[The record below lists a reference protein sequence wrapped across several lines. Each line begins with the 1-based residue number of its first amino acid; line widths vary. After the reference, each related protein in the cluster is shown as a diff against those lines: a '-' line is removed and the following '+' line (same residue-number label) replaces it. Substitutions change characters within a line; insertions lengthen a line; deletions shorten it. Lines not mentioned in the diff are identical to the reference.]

1 VSRQDSEL
9 SASPA
14 TILNVDDTA
23 ASRYTKSRILR
34 QAGYTVV
41 EADNGTEALRLARE
55 LLPQLI
61 VMDVKLPDMSGI
73 DVCRTI
79 KADPATRSIPV
90 VQISATFVTPQ
101 DQIVGLEGGAEIYL
115 TEPLEPVELTTA
127 VRVLLRLHS
136 TERGLVQ
143 SEARWRSFVDSNIIG
158 VCILKH
164 GRFVE
169 ANDTFLRMTGY
180 TREEL
185 LGSNLTWRSLT
196 APESLERSEAAAA
209 ELRMRGT
216 CAPFEK
222 EYLRK
227 DGSRIWSMT
236 TAATIHDADDQWMA
250 FVLDISDRK
259 HAAREREAA
268 FAREHAA
275 RKQAE
280 EATRLKDEF
289 LANLSHELRTPM
301 NAIIG
306 WTHLLRSGR
315 LDDSQRQRALESID
329 RGARSQAKLIEDL
342 LDVSRIVS
350 GKLSLNFQAVDL
362 AAVIDAAMES
372 QRPAAQAKGLKLE
385 RGAAPGEFAVMGD
398 AGRLQQVFLN
408 ILSNAVKF
416 TPAGGHISIG
426 LAAKGGDTE
435 VTITDT
441 GEGISPE
448 FLPYVFDRFRQADGT
463 STRTH
468 MGLGLGLAIVR
479 HVVELHGGTVR
490 VASAGVGKGATFTIS
505 IPHVTGVEGTA
516 RKPVPERMPGS
527 YGTPGGLGVR
537 VLVVEDDP
545 ETRDIV
551 AAILERSGFS
561 YRVATR
567 ASEALSVL
575 DDWLPDAI
583 VSDIGMPGMDG
594 YELMRQLRARP
605 AHLGGLLPAL
615 ALTAY
620 ARPAD
625 RDLALRAGYQA
636 HVAKPVDPVD
646 LVRAITELTGR
657 SLSGSPP
664 QQAPSD
670 TQM

>member
-1 VSRQDSEL
+1 MSTT
-9 SASPA
+9 PA

-23 ASRYTKSRILR
+23 SSRYTKSRILR

-41 EADNGTEALRLARE
+41 EADNGADALRLVRE
-55 LLPQLI
+55 LLPQL
-61 VMDVKLPDMSGI
+61 VVLDVKLPDMSGI
-73 DVCRTI
+73 DVCRKI
-79 KADPATRSIPV
+79 KSDPGTRMIPV
-90 VQISATFVTPQ
+90 VQISATFVTPH
-101 DQIVGLEGGAEIYL
+101 DQLVGLEGGAEIYL
-115 TEPLEPVELTTA
+115 TEPVEPLELTTA

-136 TERGLVQ
+136 IERGLVQ
-143 SEARWRSFVDSNIIG
+143 SEARWRSFMDSNIIG
-158 VCILKH
+158 VTIIKH
-164 GRFVE
+164 GRFVD
-169 ANDTFLRMTGY
+169 ANDAFVRMTGY
-180 TREEL
+180 TRDEL
-185 LGSNLTWRSLT
+185 LGGPLSWRSLT
-196 APESLERSEAAAA
+196 APESLDRSEAAAA
-209 ELRMRGT
+209 ELRARGT
-216 CAPFEK
+216 CGPFEK
-222 EYLRK
+222 QYLRK
-227 DGSRIWSMT
+227 DGSRIWGM
-236 TAATIHDADDQWMA
+236 TAAAMILDGEDQWLT

-259 HAAREREAA
+259 HATVEREAA
-268 FAREHAA
+268 FTREHAA
-275 RKQAE
+275 RTQAE

-315 LDDSQRQRALESID
+315 LDESQRQRALESID

-350 GKLSLNFQAVDL
+350 GKLSLTLQPVDL
-362 AAVIDAAMES
+362 PAVIDAALES
-372 QRPAAQAKGLKLE
+372 LRPAAQSRGVKLE
-385 RGAAPGEFAVMGD
+385 KGPVPPDFTVMGD

-416 TPAGGHISIG
+416 TPAGGRIDVSTVS
-426 LAAKGGDTE
+426 KGGDAE
-435 VTITDT
+435 VAIADT
-441 GEGISPE
+441 GEGISAE

-479 HVVELHGGTVR
+479 HVVELHSGTVR
-490 VASAGVGKGATFTIS
+490 VTSPGEGKGATFTVT
-505 IPHVTGVEGTA
+505 IPLATGVEGTP
-516 RKPVPERMPGS
+516 RKPVADRMPGL
-527 YGTPGGLGVR
+527 YGPAGGLGVR

-545 ETRDIV
+545 GTREIV
-551 AAILERSGFS
+551 SAILERGGFS

-583 VSDIGMPGMDG
+583 VSDIGMPNVDG
-594 YELMRQLRARP
+594 YEFMRQLRARP
-605 AHLGGLLPAL
+605 ANLGGLIPAL

-620 ARPAD
+620 ARAAD
-625 RDLALRAGYQA
+625 RDEALGAGYQA

-657 SLSGSPP
+657 PIAPP
-664 QQAPSD
+664 DAQI
-670 TQM
+670 

>member
-1 VSRQDSEL
+1 MNA
-9 SASPA
+9 ASL

-41 EADNGTEALRLARE
+41 EADNGTDAVRLARE
-55 LLPQLI
+55 LLPALV
-61 VMDVKLPDMSGI
+61 VMDVRLPDMSGI
-73 DVCRTI
+73 DACRKI

-101 DQIVGLEGGAEIYL
+101 DQLLGLEGGAEIYL
-115 TEPLEPVELTTA
+115 TEPVEPVELTTA

-136 TERGLVQ
+136 IERGLVQ

-158 VCILKH
+158 VIILKN
-164 GRFVE
+164 GRFLEV
-169 ANDTFLRMTGY
+169 NDTFLRMTGY
-180 TREEL
+180 AREEL
-185 LGSNLTWRSLT
+185 VGSTLTWRSLT

-227 DGSRIWSMT
+227 DGSRVWGMT
-236 TAATIHDADDQWMA
+236 TATLIHDAEDQWMA

-259 HAAREREAA
+259 HAALEREAA

-275 RKQAE
+275 RTQAE

-306 WTHLLRSGR
+306 WSHLLRSGR
-315 LDDSQRQRALESID
+315 LEESQRQRALESID

-350 GKLSLNFQAVDL
+350 GKLSLNMQPVDL
-362 AAVIDAAMES
+362 ASVIDAALEI

-385 RGAAPGEFAVMGD
+385 RGAAPAEFTVMGD
-398 AGRLQQVFLN
+398 ASRLQQVFLN
-408 ILSNAVKF
+408 ILANAVKF
-416 TPAGGHISIG
+416 TPAGGQVHVE
-426 LAAKGGDTE
+426 LTAKGGETE
-435 VTITDT
+435 VAISDT
-441 GEGISPE
+441 GEGISAE

-490 VASAGVGKGATFTIS
+490 VASPGIGKGATFTVTL
-505 IPHVTGVEGTA
+505 PAATGVESTA
-516 RKPVPERMPGS
+516 VRKPLPERMPGA
-527 YGTPGGLGVR
+527 YPAAGGLGIR
-537 VLVVEDDP
+537 VLIVEDDA
-545 ETRDIV
+545 ETRDIL

-561 YRVATR
+561 YRLATR
-567 ASEALSVL
+567 AGEALSML
-575 DDWLPDAI
+575 DEWLPDAI
-583 VSDIGMPGMDG
+583 VSDIAMPDVDG

-605 AHLGGLLPAL
+605 PHLGGSIPAL

-620 ARPAD
+620 ARAAD
-625 RDLALRAGYQA
+625 RELALRAGYQA
-636 HVAKPVDPVD
+636 HVAKPVNPVD

-657 SLSGSPP
+657 SVSPGD
-664 QQAPSD
+664 A
-670 TQM
+670 QM

>member
-1 VSRQDSEL
+1 V
-9 SASPA
+9 AATPA

-23 ASRYTKSRILR
+23 SSRYTKSRILR

-41 EADNGTEALRLARE
+41 EADNGTDALRLVRE
-55 LLPQLI
+55 LLPQL
-61 VMDVKLPDMSGI
+61 VVLDVHLPDMNGI
-73 DVCRTI
+73 DVCRKI
-79 KADPATRSIPV
+79 KSDPSTRTIPV
-90 VQISATFVTPQ
+90 VQISATFVTER
-101 DQIVGLEGGAEIYL
+101 DQVAGLEGGAEIYL
-115 TEPLEPVELTTA
+115 TEPVEPVELTTA

-136 TERGLVQ
+136 IERGLVQ
-143 SEARWRSFVDSNIIG
+143 SEARWRSFMDSNIIG
-158 VCILKH
+158 VTIVKH
-164 GRFVE
+164 EHFVE
-169 ANDTFLRMTGY
+169 TNDMFVRMTGY
-180 TREEL
+180 TRDEL
-185 LGSNLTWRSLT
+185 LSGQLSWRSLT

-216 CAPFEK
+216 CGPFEK
-222 EYLRK
+222 QYLRK

-236 TAATIHDADDQWMA
+236 AAAIILDGEDQWMT

-259 HAAREREAA
+259 HATLEREAA

-275 RKQAE
+275 RTQAE

-315 LDDSQRQRALESID
+315 LEDSQRQRALESID

-350 GKLSLNFQAVDL
+350 GKLSLTMQPVDL
-362 AAVIDAAMES
+362 AAVIDAALES
-372 QRPAAQAKGLKLE
+372 QRPATQAKGLKLE
-385 RGAAPGEFAVMGD
+385 KGPVPPDFTVLGD

-408 ILSNAVKF
+408 VLANAVKF
-416 TPAGGHISIG
+416 TPAGGRISV
-426 LAAKGGDTE
+426 AMASKGGDAE
-435 VTITDT
+435 VAVTDT
-441 GEGISPE
+441 GEGIAPD

-463 STRTH
+463 STRSH

-479 HVVELHGGTVR
+479 HVIEMHGGTVR
-490 VASAGVGKGATFTIS
+490 VTSPGEGQGATFTVA
-505 IPHVTGVEGTA
+505 IPIAMGVEGTP
-516 RKPVPERMPGS
+516 RKPVAERMPGL
-527 YGTPGGLGVR
+527 YGPIGGLGVR

-551 AAILERSGFS
+551 AAILERGGFS

-583 VSDIGMPGMDG
+583 VSDIGMPNVDG
-594 YELMRQLRARP
+594 YEFMRQLRTRP
-605 AHLGGLLPAL
+605 AHLGGLIPAL

-625 RDLALRAGYQA
+625 RDLALSAGYQA

-657 SLSGSPP
+657 PIT
-664 QQAPSD
+664 PSEV
-670 TQM
+670 QI

>member
-1 VSRQDSEL
+1 V
-9 SASPA
+9 SASPV

-23 ASRYTKSRILR
+23 SSRYTKSRILR

-41 EADNGTEALRLARE
+41 EADSGTEALRLTRE
-55 LLPQLI
+55 LLPQLV
-61 VMDVKLPDMSGI
+61 VMDVRLPDMSGI
-73 DVCRTI
+73 DACRAI

-90 VQISATFVTPQ
+90 VQISATFVTPH
-101 DQIVGLEGGAEIYL
+101 DQLVGLEGGAEIYL
-115 TEPLEPVELTTA
+115 TEPVEPVELTTA

-136 TERGLVQ
+136 IERGLVQ
-143 SEARWRSFVDSNIIG
+143 SEARWRSFMDSNIIG
-158 VCILKH
+158 VVILKH

-185 LGSNLTWRSLT
+185 VNSGLTWRSLT
-196 APESLERSEAAAA
+196 APESLDRSEAAAA

-236 TAATIHDADDQWMA
+236 TAAIIHDSDDQWMG

-259 HAAREREAA
+259 HAALEREAA

-275 RKQAE
+275 RTQAE

-315 LDDSQRQRALESID
+315 LEESQRQRALESID

-350 GKLSLNFQAVDL
+350 GKLSLNLQPVDL
-362 AAVIDAAMES
+362 AAVIDAAIES
-372 QRPAAQAKGLKLE
+372 QRPAAQSKGLKIE
-385 RGAAPGEFAVMGD
+385 RGATPAEFTVLGD

-416 TPAGGHISIG
+416 TPSGGHISVT
-426 LAAKGGDTE
+426 LAAKGRETE
-435 VTITDT
+435 VTVTDT

-463 STRTH
+463 STRSH

-479 HVVELHGGTVR
+479 HVVDLHGGAVR
-490 VASAGVGKGATFTIS
+490 VASAGVAKGATFTVT
-505 IPHVTGVEGTA
+505 IPQAVGVEGTV
-516 RKPVPERMPGS
+516 RKPVPERMPGT
-527 YGTPGGLGVR
+527 YGSAGGLGIR

-551 AAILERSGFS
+551 AAVLDRSGFS
-561 YRVATR
+561 YRVASR
-567 ASEALSVL
+567 AGEALSML

-583 VSDIGMPGMDG
+583 VSDIGMPGIDG
-594 YELMRQLRARP
+594 YEFMRQLRARP
-605 AHLGGLLPAL
+605 PHLGGLIPAL

-620 ARPAD
+620 ARAAD
-625 RDLALRAGYQA
+625 RELALRAGYQA

-657 SLSGSPP
+657 PVPP
-664 QQAPSD
+664 GD
-670 TQM
+670 TQI

>member
-1 VSRQDSEL
+1 V
-9 SASPA
+9 SASPV

-23 ASRYTKSRILR
+23 SSRYTKSRILR

-41 EADNGTEALRLARE
+41 EADTGAEGLRLAHE

-73 DVCRTI
+73 DACRQI

-90 VQISATFVTPQ
+90 VQISATFVTAH
-101 DQIVGLEGGAEIYL
+101 DQEVGLEGGAEIYL
-115 TEPLEPVELTTA
+115 TEPVEPVELTTA

-136 TERGLVQ
+136 IERGLVQ
-143 SEARWRSFVDSNIIG
+143 SEARWRSFMGSNIIG
-158 VCILKH
+158 VVIMKH
-164 GRFVE
+164 GRVME

-185 LGSNLTWRSLT
+185 IDSGLTWRSLT
-196 APESLERSEAAAA
+196 APESLDRSEAAAA

-236 TAATIHDADDQWMA
+236 TATLIHDSEDQSMA

-259 HAAREREAA
+259 HAALEREAA

-275 RKQAE
+275 RTQAE

-315 LDDSQRQRALESID
+315 LEESQRQRALESID

-350 GKLSLNFQAVDL
+350 GKLSLNLQPVDL
-362 AAVIDAAMES
+362 AAVIDAALES
-372 QRPAAQAKGLKLE
+372 QRPAAQSKGLKLE
-385 RGAAPGEFAVMGD
+385 RGAPPPEFTVMGD

-416 TPAGGHISIG
+416 TPSGGHVSVT
-426 LAAKGGDTE
+426 LAAKGGETE
-435 VTITDT
+435 VTISDT
-441 GEGISPE
+441 GEGIAPD

-463 STRTH
+463 STRSH

-490 VASAGVGKGATFTIS
+490 VASAGVGKGATFI
-505 IPHVTGVEGTA
+505 VTMPQAVGVEGTP
-516 RKPVPERMPGS
+516 RKPVPERMPGT
-527 YGTPGGLGVR
+527 YGTPGGLGIR

-551 AAILERSGFS
+551 AAILDRSGFS

-567 ASEALSVL
+567 ASEALSML
-575 DDWLPDAI
+575 DDWQPDAL
-583 VSDIGMPGMDG
+583 VSDIGMPDVDG
-594 YELMRQLRARP
+594 YELLRQLRARP
-605 AHLGGLLPAL
+605 PHLGGLIPAL

-620 ARPAD
+620 ARAAD
-625 RDLALRAGYQA
+625 RELALRAGYQA

-657 SLSGSPP
+657 AVSPG
-664 QQAPSD
+664 D
-670 TQM
+670 TQI

>member
-1 VSRQDSEL
+1 V
-9 SASPA
+9 SASPV

-23 ASRYTKSRILR
+23 SSRYTKSRILR

-41 EADNGTEALRLARE
+41 EADTAAEALRLTRE
-55 LLPQLI
+55 LLPQL
-61 VMDVKLPDMSGI
+61 VVLDVKLPDMSGI
-73 DVCRTI
+73 DACRQI
-79 KADPATRSIPV
+79 KADPATRGIPV
-90 VQISATFVTPQ
+90 VQISATFVTPH
-101 DQIVGLEGGAEIYL
+101 DQLAGLEGGAEIYL

-136 TERGLVQ
+136 IERGLVQ
-143 SEARWRSFVDSNIIG
+143 NEARWRSFMDSNMIG
-158 VCILKH
+158 VVILKH

-180 TREEL
+180 TREEMI
-185 LGSNLTWRSLT
+185 GAGLTWRSLT
-196 APESLERSEAAAA
+196 APESLDRSEAAAA
-209 ELRMRGT
+209 ELLTRGT

-222 EYLRK
+222 AYLRK
-227 DGSRIWSMT
+227 DGSRVWSMT
-236 TAATIHDADDQWMA
+236 TATMIQDGEDQWMA

-259 HAAREREAA
+259 HAALEREAA

-275 RKQAE
+275 RTQAE

-315 LDDSQRQRALESID
+315 LEESQRRRALESID

-350 GKLSLNFQAVDL
+350 GKLSLNLQPVDL
-362 AAVIDAAMES
+362 VAVIDAALES

-385 RGAAPGEFAVMGD
+385 KGPAPREFTVMGD
-398 AGRLQQVFLN
+398 TGRLQQVFLN

-416 TPAGGHISIG
+416 TPAGGRVSV
-426 LAAKGGDTE
+426 AMATKGGDTE
-435 VTITDT
+435 VTISDS
-441 GEGISPE
+441 GEGIAPE

-479 HVVELHGGTVR
+479 HVIEMHGGTVR
-490 VASAGVGKGATFTIS
+490 VASAGVGKGATFTIA
-505 IPHVTGVEGTA
+505 IPFAAGVEGVL
-516 RKPVPERMPGS
+516 RKPIADRMPGT
-527 YGTPGGLGVR
+527 YGAPGGLGIR

-545 ETRDIV
+545 ETRDV
-551 AAILERSGFS
+551 VSAILERAGFS

-567 ASEALSVL
+567 AGEALSVL

-583 VSDIGMPGMDG
+583 VSDIGMPGVDG

-605 AHLGGLLPAL
+605 PHLGGSIPAL

-620 ARPAD
+620 ARAAD
-625 RDLALRAGYQA
+625 RDLALRAGYQT

-646 LVRAITELTGR
+646 LIRAITDLTGR
-657 SLSGSPP
+657 PVSSGNG
-664 QQAPSD
+664 QAPSD

>member
-1 VSRQDSEL
+1 MSTT
-9 SASPA
+9 PA

-23 ASRYTKSRILR
+23 SSRYTKSRILR

-41 EADNGTEALRLARE
+41 EADNGADALRLVRE
-55 LLPQLI
+55 LLPQL
-61 VMDVKLPDMSGI
+61 VVLDVKLPDMSGI
-73 DVCRTI
+73 DVCRKI
-79 KADPATRSIPV
+79 KSDPGTRMIPV
-90 VQISATFVTPQ
+90 VQISATFVTPH
-101 DQIVGLEGGAEIYL
+101 DQLVGLEGGAEIYL
-115 TEPLEPVELTTA
+115 TEPVEPLELTTA

-136 TERGLVQ
+136 IERGLVQ
-143 SEARWRSFVDSNIIG
+143 SEARWRSFMDSNIIG
-158 VCILKH
+158 VTIVKH
-164 GRFVE
+164 GRFVD
-169 ANDTFLRMTGY
+169 ANDAFVRMTGY
-180 TREEL
+180 TRDEL
-185 LGSNLTWRSLT
+185 LGGPLSWRSLT
-196 APESLERSEAAAA
+196 APESLDRSEAAAA
-209 ELRMRGT
+209 ELRARGT
-216 CAPFEK
+216 CGPFEK
-222 EYLRK
+222 QYLRK
-227 DGSRIWSMT
+227 DGSRIWGM
-236 TAATIHDADDQWMA
+236 TAAAMILDGEDQWLT

-259 HAAREREAA
+259 HATVEREAA
-268 FAREHAA
+268 FTREHAA
-275 RKQAE
+275 RTQAE

-315 LDDSQRQRALESID
+315 LDENQRQRALESID

-350 GKLSLNFQAVDL
+350 GKLSLTLQPVDL
-362 AAVIDAAMES
+362 PAVIDAALES
-372 QRPAAQAKGLKLE
+372 LRPAAQSRGVKLE
-385 RGAAPGEFAVMGD
+385 KGPAPPDFTVMGD

-416 TPAGGHISIG
+416 TPAGGRIDVSTVS
-426 LAAKGGDTE
+426 KGGDAE
-435 VTITDT
+435 VAIADT
-441 GEGISPE
+441 GEGISAE

-479 HVVELHGGTVR
+479 HVVELHSGTVR
-490 VASAGVGKGATFTIS
+490 VTSPGEGKGATFTVT
-505 IPHVTGVEGTA
+505 IPLATGVEGTP
-516 RKPVPERMPGS
+516 RKPVADRMPGL
-527 YGTPGGLGVR
+527 YGPAGGLGVR

-545 ETRDIV
+545 GTREIV
-551 AAILERSGFS
+551 SAILERGGFS

-583 VSDIGMPGMDG
+583 VSDIGMPNVDG
-594 YELMRQLRARP
+594 YEFMRQLRARP
-605 AHLGGLLPAL
+605 ANLGGLIPAL

-620 ARPAD
+620 ARAAD
-625 RDLALRAGYQA
+625 RDEALGAGYQA

-657 SLSGSPP
+657 PIAPP
-664 QQAPSD
+664 DAQI
-670 TQM
+670 

>member
-1 VSRQDSEL
+1 M
-9 SASPA
+9 SAPPA
-14 TILNVDDTA
+14 TIVNVDDTA
-23 ASRYTKSRILR
+23 SSRYTKSRILR

-41 EADNGTEALRLARE
+41 EADTAREALRLTRE
-55 LLPQLI
+55 LLPSLV

-73 DVCRTI
+73 DACRAI
-79 KADPATRSIPV
+79 KADPTTRSIPV
-90 VQISATFVTPQ
+90 VQISATFVTPH
-101 DQIVGLEGGAEIYL
+101 DQLVGLEGGAEIYL
-115 TEPLEPVELTTA
+115 TEPVEPVELTTA

-136 TERGLVQ
+136 IERGLVQ
-143 SEARWRSFVDSNIIG
+143 SEARWRSFMDSNIIG
-158 VCILKH
+158 VVILKH

-169 ANDTFLRMTGY
+169 ANDTFLGMLGY
-180 TREEL
+180 SREEL
-185 LGSNLTWRSLT
+185 LGTPRTWRSLT
-196 APESLERSEAAAA
+196 APESLDRSEAAAA
-209 ELRMRGT
+209 ELRMRGN

-227 DGSRIWSMT
+227 DGSRVWSMT
-236 TAATIHDADDQWMA
+236 TATTIHDSEDQWMA

-259 HAAREREAA
+259 HAALEREAA

-275 RKQAE
+275 RTQAE
-280 EATRLKDEF
+280 DATRLKDEF

-315 LDDSQRQRALESID
+315 LEDSQRQRALESID

-350 GKLSLNFQAVDL
+350 GKLNLNLQPVDL
-362 AAVIDAAMES
+362 AAVIDAALES
-372 QRPAAQAKGLKLE
+372 QRPAAQGKGLKLE
-385 RGAAPGEFAVMGD
+385 RSEVPPDFTVLGD

-416 TPAGGHISIG
+416 TPAGGHVRVG
-426 LAAKGGDTE
+426 LATKSGEAE
-435 VTITDT
+435 VVVTDT
-441 GEGISPE
+441 GEGIAPE

-479 HVVELHGGTVR
+479 HVVEMHGGTVR
-490 VASAGVGKGATFTIS
+490 VASPGVGKGAAFTVT
-505 IPHVTGVEGTA
+505 IPLATGVEGA
-516 RKPVPERMPGS
+516 VHKPVSERMPGN
-527 YGTPGGLGVR
+527 YGTQGGLGIR

-551 AAILERSGFS
+551 AAILERGGFS

-583 VSDIGMPGMDG
+583 VSDIGMPGIDG

-605 AHLGGLLPAL
+605 PQLGGTIPAL

-620 ARPAD
+620 ARVAD
-625 RDLALRAGYQA
+625 RDLALGAGYQA

-657 SLSGSPP
+657 AVSPG
-664 QQAPSD
+664 D
-670 TQM
+670 TQI